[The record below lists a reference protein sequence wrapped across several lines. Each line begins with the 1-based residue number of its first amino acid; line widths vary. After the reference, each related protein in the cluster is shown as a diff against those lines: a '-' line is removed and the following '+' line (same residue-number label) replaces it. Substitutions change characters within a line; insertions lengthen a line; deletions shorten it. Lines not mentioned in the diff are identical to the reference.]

1 MSWAV
6 AIALAIACFAAIALA
21 FRVPHKGW
29 AIVLAALALG
39 LAGYGVQGSPSLP
52 GAPKASVSPEKDEGE
67 QIVELRK
74 AMVPEPQ
81 HSRSP
86 LTVTA
91 DAMMRQ
97 GEYDTAAN
105 LLSGIVGQNPDD
117 GDAWLALGTA
127 LTFHA
132 DGALTPAA
140 LLAYDHAANALPQS
154 PGPPF
159 FVGLSLIRQ
168 GKLIE
173 AHKLWS
179 KSLAALPPDAAGRD
193 ILADRL
199 AALDGLMRRI
209 AAGAAESG
217 R

>member
-1 MSWAV
+1 MSWIV
-6 AIALAIACFAAIALA
+6 VIVLALACFAVIALV
-21 FRVPHKGW
+21 FRVPTKGW

-52 GAPKASVSPEKDEGE
+52 GAPKAAVSAEKDEGA

-74 AMVPEPQ
+74 AMVVEAQ

-86 LTVTA
+86 FTVTA
-91 DAMMRQ
+91 DGMMRH

-105 LLSGIVGQNPDD
+105 FLAGVVAKNPDD

-127 LTFHA
+127 LAFHA

-140 LLAYDHAANALPQS
+140 LLAYDRAANALPQS

-173 AHKLWS
+173 AHKLWT
-179 KSLAALPPDAAGRD
+179 KSLAALPADAPGRG

-209 AAGAAESG
+209 AAGAIESG